1 MICVGAPIIAAH
13 LVSVGAFFFL
23 RVTSHGMSMLPPVFM
38 LLPSK
43 QVLASYFLF
52 RLPSSL

>member
-1 MICVGAPIIAAH
+1 MICVGAAIIAAH
-13 LVSVGAFFFL
+13 PVSVGAFFFL
-23 RVTSHGMSMLPPVFM
+23 LVTSRGMSMLPRVFM

-43 QVLASYFLF
+43 QVWASYFLF